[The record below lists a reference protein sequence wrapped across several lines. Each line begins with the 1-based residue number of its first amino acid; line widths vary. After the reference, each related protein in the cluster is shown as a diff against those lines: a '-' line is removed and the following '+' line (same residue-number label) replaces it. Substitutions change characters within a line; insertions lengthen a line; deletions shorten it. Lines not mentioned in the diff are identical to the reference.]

1 MTKFKVN
8 EVDKV
13 EILTLADNYI
23 DLLSGDNSAVVMRAI
38 PVKDMRI
45 TNSVLA
51 EHGFSALVKTTTADK
66 TRTMLFDFGF
76 SKDIAVRNAE
86 ALNIDLTEVEV
97 AALSHG
103 HMDHYGGLA
112 EMAAKIAK
120 KGLELVLHPTAF
132 RQNRYIEPIPGI
144 KVIFPSPEKE
154 EVEQAGFRIVP
165 TKQPFSLLDADVLFL
180 GEIPRRTSF
189 EKGLPYAF
197 YEENGVKSWDPIED
211 DSALVMNVRGRGLV
225 ILSGCAHSGIINTA
239 EYARD
244 ITGINK
250 VHVVMGGFH
259 LTGPAFEPIINDTVS
274 SIKEIGPDYIIPT
287 HCTGRKAALAFEK
300 AMATQFILNMSGT
313 KLTFAA

>member
-1 MTKFKVN
+1 MAKFQVN

-23 DLLSGDNSAVVMRAI
+23 DLLSGDNSPVVMRAI
-38 PVKDMRI
+38 PVKDMRM

-51 EHGFSALVKTTTADK
+51 EHGFSALIKTTTAGK

-76 SKDIAVRNAE
+76 AKDIAARNAE
-86 ALNIDLTEVEV
+86 ALNIDLTEVEA

-132 RQNRYIEPIPGI
+132 RQNRYFEPIPGI
-144 KVIFPSPEKE
+144 KVILPTLEKE
-154 EVEQAGFRIVP
+154 EVEKAGFRIVP
-165 TKQPFSLLDADVLFL
+165 TKQPFSLLDGEVMFL
-180 GEIPRRTSF
+180 GEIPKKTSF

-211 DSALVMNVRGRGLV
+211 DSALVMNVRGKGLV
-225 ILSGCAHSGIINTA
+225 ILSGCAHSGIVNTA

-274 SIKEIGPDYIIPT
+274 SIKEIGPDYIVPT
-287 HCTGRKAALAFEK
+287 HCTGRKAILAFEK
-300 AMATQFILNMSGT
+300 AMASQFILNMSGT